1 MTLAQ
6 RRSARR
12 TRVLVVTAVLAL
24 AAAVAGIVGGSYE
37 TTLADVRDAVLGTAS
52 ARTSV
57 IVVDMRL
64 PRVLAGLLV
73 GAALGVAGAVFQT
86 LSRNPLGSPDIVGF
100 SAGSAS
106 GALVCLVLL
115 TPPADPA
122 LGAWAGGV
130 GAVLAVLFLTRGAG
144 LASERTILAG
154 IALAALLSAA
164 NEFLLTRAPT
174 EVARSATIWLF
185 GSLSATD
192 WGDTALL
199 AVAGGVLALLLA
211 TQRERLRLLELGDE
225 LATGLGVPVRRTR
238 LVLLLLAAG
247 LTGTATAVSGPIGF
261 VALAAPQL
269 ARRATGSAG
278 IPLTAS
284 AAIGA
289 TLLLASDVLAQRV
302 LAPLQLPVG
311 LVTGAVGGA
320 YLFWLV
326 ARGRRR
332 PATAAER
339 SPAGRVRRGRA
350 A

>member
-1 MTLAQ
+1 MTATVT
-6 RRSARR
+6 RRSSRHS
-12 TRVLVVTAVLAL
+12 LVVTTVVIVM
-24 AAAVAGIVGGSYE
+24 AAAAIAGVVGGSYATSPAE
-37 TTLADVRDAVLGTAS
+37 VVDAVLGTAS

-57 IVVDMRL
+57 IVVELRL
-64 PRVLAGLLV
+64 PRVLAGIVV
-73 GAALGVAGAVFQT
+73 GAALGLAGAVFQT

-115 TPPADPA
+115 TPAADPA

-130 GAVLAVLFLTRGAG
+130 GAVLIVLFLTRGGG

-154 IALAALLSAA
+154 IALAALLAAA
-164 NEFLLTRAPT
+164 NEYLLTRAPT
-174 EVARSATIWLF
+174 EVARAATLWLF
-185 GSLSATD
+185 GSLSATGWD
-192 WGDTALL
+192 DVAFATI
-199 AVAGGVLALLLA
+199 AVAALGVLLFSQRRAL
-211 TQRERLRLLELGDE
+211 RILELGDE
-225 LATGLGVPVRRTR
+225 VAVSLGVPLGRTR

-247 LTGTATAVSGPIGF
+247 LTGTATAISGPIGF

-278 IPLTAS
+278 IPLGTS
-284 AAIGA
+284 MLVGAA
-289 TLLLASDVLAQRV
+289 LLLVSDVLAQRL

-332 PATAAER
+332 
-339 SPAGRVRRGRA
+339 RA
-350 A
+350 

>member
-1 MTLAQ
+1 MTATAA
-6 RRSARR
+6 RRSTRHAR
-12 TRVLVVTAVLAL
+12 VIAVVVAITV
-24 AAAVAGIVGGSYE
+24 AAAMAGVVGGSYGTSPAE
-37 TTLADVRDAVLGTAS
+37 VVDALLGTAS
-52 ARTSV
+52 TRTTA
-57 IVVDMRL
+57 IVVDLRL
-64 PRVLAGLLV
+64 PRVLAGILV
-73 GAALGVAGAVFQT
+73 GAALGLAGAVFQT

-130 GAVLAVLFLTRGAG
+130 GAVLVVLFLTRGGG

-164 NEFLLTRAPT
+164 NEYLLTRAPT
-174 EVARSATIWLF
+174 EVARAATLWLF
-185 GSLSATD
+185 GSLSATGWD
-192 WGDTALL
+192 DVVLA
-199 AVAGGVLALLLA
+199 AVAGASLALLLFS
-211 TQRERLRLLELGDE
+211 QRRALRILELGDE
-225 LATGLGVPVRRTR
+225 VAVSLGVPLKRTR

-247 LTGTATAVSGPIGF
+247 LTGTATAISGPIGF

-278 IPLTAS
+278 IPLGAS
-284 AAIGA
+284 AAVGA
-289 TLLLASDVLAQRV
+289 ALLLVSDLLAQRL

-332 PATAAER
+332 
-339 SPAGRVRRGRA
+339 RA
-350 A
+350 

>member
-1 MTLAQ
+1 MT
-6 RRSARR
+6 R
-12 TRVLVVTAVLAL
+12 TRTVLAVAIAVIVI
-24 AAAVAGIVGGSYE
+24 AAAAGVVGGSYQ
-37 TTLADVRDAVLGTAS
+37 TSLGDIGDALVGTAS
-52 ARTSV
+52 PRTTV
-57 IVVDMRL
+57 IVVDLRL
-64 PRVLAGLLV
+64 PRVIAGLLV
-73 GAALGVAGAVFQT
+73 GAALGLAGAVFQT

-100 SAGSAS
+100 SAGSAT

-115 TPPADPA
+115 SPPADPA

-130 GAVLAVLFLTRGAG
+130 GALLIVLFLTRGAG

-174 EVARSATIWLF
+174 EVARSATLWLF
-185 GSLSATD
+185 GSLSATSWAD
-192 WGDTALL
+192 VVLL
-199 AVAGGVLALLLA
+199 LVAAGVLAVLLA
-211 TQRERLRLLELGDE
+211 SQRGALRMLELGDDV
-225 LATGLGVPVRRTR
+225 ATSLGVPLRRSR
-238 LVLLLLAAG
+238 LLLLLLAAG

-269 ARRATGSAG
+269 ARRASRSAG

-284 AAIGA
+284 AAVGA
-289 TLLLASDVLAQRV
+289 ALLLASDVLAQRL

-332 PATAAER
+332 R
-339 SPAGRVRRGRA
+339 
-350 A
+350 

>member
-1 MTLAQ
+1 MTSTAA
-6 RRSARR
+6 RRSSRHS
-12 TRVLVVTAVLAL
+12 LVVTTVVMVV
-24 AAAVAGIVGGSYE
+24 AAAAIAGVVGGSYATSPAE
-37 TTLADVRDAVLGTAS
+37 VVDAIVGTAS

-57 IVVDMRL
+57 IVVELRL
-64 PRVLAGLLV
+64 PRVLAGIVV
-73 GAALGVAGAVFQT
+73 GAALGLAGAVFQT

-115 TPPADPA
+115 TPAADPA

-130 GAVLAVLFLTRGAG
+130 GAVLIVLFLTRGGG

-154 IALAALLSAA
+154 IALAALLAAA
-164 NEFLLTRAPT
+164 NEYLLTRAPT
-174 EVARSATIWLF
+174 EVARAATLWLF
-185 GSLSATD
+185 GSLSATGWD
-192 WGDTALL
+192 DVAFATIAVAVLGALL
-199 AVAGGVLALLLA
+199 FSQRRAL
-211 TQRERLRLLELGDE
+211 RILELGDE
-225 LATGLGVPVRRTR
+225 VAVSLGVPLGRTR

-247 LTGTATAVSGPIGF
+247 LTGTATAISGPIGF
-261 VALAAPQL
+261 VALASPQL

-278 IPLTAS
+278 IPLGTS
-284 AAIGA
+284 MLVGAA
-289 TLLLASDVLAQRV
+289 LLLVSDVLAQRL

-332 PATAAER
+332 
-339 SPAGRVRRGRA
+339 RA
-350 A
+350 